1 MKWLR
6 VPYLS
11 LRLILLN
18 LYKVNHTMI
27 VRDQISVIKII
38 KRMSQSKDRKQNFSL
53 NIDENKE
60 KKNEKRKEQP
70 WIEHGTYR

>member
-11 LRLILLN
+11 LRLILFN